1 MINHRLPVSGNR
13 YQSQIAGDTPAMLNL
28 YSYFRSSAS
37 YRVRI
42 ALQLKALA
50 FNTIPVHLLQDG
62 GQQHS
67 ARYLEVNPEG
77 LVPALE
83 EGGHVMTQSLAIIEY
98 LDEVYG
104 GHRLLPEDPLGRA
117 RVRSLALQIACEIH
131 PVNNLRILDY
141 LKLSLK
147 LDKPEVQHWY
157 RHWISE
163 GFRTLEIRLQLPET
177 GLCCH
182 GDLPGVADCC
192 LVPQVYNARRFE
204 VDLSPFPNIVRVA
217 DHCESLPAFL
227 AAHPDRQ
234 PDAP

>member
-1 MINHRLPVSGNR
+1 
-13 YQSQIAGDTPAMLNL
+13 MLNL

-50 FNTIPVHLLQDG
+50 YNTIPVHLLQDG
-62 GQQHS
+62 GQQRS
-67 ARYLEVNPEG
+67 VRYLEVNPEG

-83 EGGHVMTQSLAIIEY
+83 EGGQVLTQSLAIIEY

-104 GHRLLPEDPLGRA
+104 GHRLLPADPLGRA

-141 LKLSLK
+141 ARQTWSI
-147 LDKPEVQHWY
+147 DKPQVQQWY

-163 GFRTLEIRLQLPET
+163 GFRTLELRLQAPET
-177 GLCCH
+177 GLFCH
-182 GDLPGVADCC
+182 GDVAGVADCC
-192 LVPQVYNARRFE
+192 LLPQLYNARRFE
-204 VDLSPFPNIVRVA
+204 VDLSPFPTIVRIA
-217 DHCESLPAFL
+217 DHCASLPAFL
-227 AAHPDRQ
+227 AAHPDCQ
-234 PDAP
+234 PDCPIRQS

>member
-1 MINHRLPVSGNR
+1 
-13 YQSQIAGDTPAMLNL
+13 MLNL

-42 ALQLKALA
+42 ALQLKAVA
-50 FNTIPVHLLQDG
+50 FNTIPVHLLNDG

-67 ARYLEVNPEG
+67 VRYLEINPEG

-83 EGGHVMTQSLAIIEY
+83 EEGHVLTQSLAIIEY
-98 LDEVYG
+98 LDEEYG
-104 GHRLLPEDPLGRA
+104 GPSLLPKDALGRA
-117 RVRSLALQIACEIH
+117 RARSLALQIACEIH

-141 LKLSLK
+141 LRQSLK
-147 LDKPEVQHWY
+147 LDKLEVQHWY
-157 RHWISE
+157 RRWISE
-163 GFRTLEIRLQLPET
+163 GFRTLEIRLQSPET
-177 GLCCH
+177 GSCCH
-182 GDLPGVADCC
+182 GDVPGMADCC
-192 LVPQVYNARRFE
+192 LIPQVYNARRFE

-217 DHCESLPAFL
+217 DHCESLPAFQ